1 MQKILPIRSSY
12 GNSKNQIVTIEAE
25 EFKRLVDSMYSLAEE
40 LREMRSLYQSPTII
54 YTNKT
59 IKEVL
64 GIQDKLLKK
73 YRDDGL
79 LSFHQ
84 VGDKFWYTYDDVQQ
98 FLSKHS
104 YPAFATVS

>member
-1 MQKILPIRSSY
+1 MCRGY
-12 GNSKNQIVTIEAE
+12 GNSENQTVTIEVDK
-25 EFKRLVDSMYSLAEE
+25 FNKLVECVHSLADEV
-40 LREMRSLYQSPTII
+40 RGMRALGQSSTVI

-64 GIQDKLLKK
+64 GVQDKLLKK

-98 FLSKHS
+98 FLSKHY
-104 YPAFATVS
+104 YPAFATAS

>member
-1 MQKILPIRSSY
+1 MEKGSSMRRSY
-12 GNSKNQIVTIEAE
+12 GNLENQIVIVEVD
-25 EFKRLVDSMYSLAEE
+25 KLNRLVESVNALAEE
-40 LREMRSLYQSPTII
+40 VRNMRSEWPSTTI

-73 YRDDGL
+73 YRDNGL

-84 VGDKFWYTYDDVQQ
+84 VGDKFWYTTDDIQQ
-98 FLSKHS
+98 FLSKNY
-104 YPAFATVS
+104 YPVFATAS